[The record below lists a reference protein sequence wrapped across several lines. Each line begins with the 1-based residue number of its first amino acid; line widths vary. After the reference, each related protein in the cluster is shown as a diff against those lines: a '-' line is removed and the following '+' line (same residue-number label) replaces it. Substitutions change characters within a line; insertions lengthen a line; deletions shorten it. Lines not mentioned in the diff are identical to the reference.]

1 MEFETTTCWSMVTH
15 GIHGR
20 PVSLSWGCRSSLRT
34 LPRAYRTQC
43 RSPKPAPPTLCSRFM
58 PGCQQRAA
66 SSSLPPQKDK
76 PPWKLKERRIMIPC
90 DFCLGK
96 PHSAEKKCLTCEA
109 SLCRD
114 HLRKHNS
121 KATQKNHALV
131 ALGTAGAQEE
141 KKCPE
146 HAMLLEC
153 FCQDDLAC
161 VCKACS
167 TTGSHSSHSVVALK
181 DEYDRQMAILS
192 RIMKS
197 MQEYKTATKKTL
209 LQLQKSEDQI
219 KNNKKTLTDQLSRI
233 FQEIKSQVDQKEKQI
248 LGDIQSNEKKQ
259 LADMAALKKQVADK
273 RDMAAQGLRELQAL
287 TEKTDACLFLKDF
300 QLAQERI
307 KKQNFSND
315 SVEVLTVHLDQ
326 SDIQDVRSHTAMYIS
341 NLDAL
346 MQVVHGKIISQTQWS
361 RTIPAAEF
369 SLDDVIC
376 KVFPSPPTPLTRDI
390 SGENP
395 GPDVQK

>member
-1 MEFETTTCWSMVTH
+1 
-15 GIHGR
+15 
-20 PVSLSWGCRSSLRT
+20 
-34 LPRAYRTQC
+34 
-43 RSPKPAPPTLCSRFM
+43 
-58 PGCQQRAA
+58 
-66 SSSLPPQKDK
+66 
-76 PPWKLKERRIMIPC
+76 MIPC

-96 PHSAEKKCLTCEA
+96 PHLAEKKCLTCEA

-114 HLRKHNS
+114 HLRKHNL

-131 ALGTAGAQEE
+131 ALGAQEE
-141 KKCPE
+141 EKCPE

-153 FCQDDLAC
+153 FCQDDLVC

-181 DEYDRQMAILS
+181 DEYDKQMAILS

-273 RDMAAQGLRELQAL
+273 RDVAAQGLRELQAL

-300 QLAQERI
+300 QLAQER
-307 KKQNFSND
+307 
-315 SVEVLTVHLDQ
+315 
-326 SDIQDVRSHTAMYIS
+326 
-341 NLDAL
+341 
-346 MQVVHGKIISQTQWS
+346 
-361 RTIPAAEF
+361 
-369 SLDDVIC
+369 
-376 KVFPSPPTPLTRDI
+376 
-390 SGENP
+390 
-395 GPDVQK
+395 